1 MIKYSKNMKKFLNYL
16 ITTTGISVSI
26 YYLYSAYY
34 GALSPLQQRGILY
47 FATLFIGFIIYSV
60 KGKKREPER
69 ASLYDIIIAFLL
81 LLSGIYFFLNVSPS
95 KVLNRGVW
103 GATQFEL
110 IFGIIIIIFTLELT
124 RRSVGVP
131 IIIVA
136 LLFIGYAIFGPYLP
150 GDLNHKGYTLYD
162 LSEYLFWTTEGV
174 FSIPLGACAS
184 FVIVFIIFGAFLD
197 KLGGGEFF
205 IKLAYSIAGHIK
217 GGPALTSVISSA
229 LMGMISGSSVSNV
242 VTTGT
247 FTIPLM
253 KKTGYRALFAGAVEA
268 VSSTGGQFMPPV
280 MGVAAFVMADMTDIP
295 YWKIALSAFIPAL
308 LYFLSIG
315 IMVYLEAD
323 KEGLEGI
330 PKDKTPNFWETLGE
344 GLYLIIPIIILVY
357 ELMILKASPQK
368 AGVYTVLATIIV
380 GILEK
385 LYKQRYV
392 PLKEILDALKTG
404 VMIMVPVVAASATA
418 GLVIGIVS
426 LTGLGVF
433 FSKIIIQIA
442 HGNLLGTL
450 FLSMIACI
458 ILGMGVPTT
467 AAYIIT
473 SILTVPVLLKL
484 GIGLLPAHLFVLYFA
499 VLSFITPPV
508 ALSAYA
514 ASGIAG
520 TNAMKT
526 GYLAW
531 KLGLAGFFVPF
542 MFVFNKALLL
552 KGDIIYII
560 LYTTIA
566 TLGIISLAIT
576 IEGWFGGRLY
586 PLIRIAIF
594 LLILTLIRPNLIMNF
609 LALLIIGILLL
620 INGNIQ
626 KYTRSSIN

>member
-1 MIKYSKNMKKFLNYL
+1 MKKFTNLL
-16 ITTTGISVSI
+16 ITIVGISVSV

-34 GALSPLQQRGILY
+34 GALSPLQQRGILL
-47 FATLFIGFIIYSV
+47 FATLFIGFAIYSI
-60 KGKKREPER
+60 KGKKRDLKEKKIPV
-69 ASLYDIIIAFLL
+69 YDILLSLFLL
-81 LLSGIYFFLNVSPS
+81 FSGIYFFLSVSPS
-95 KVLNRGVW
+95 RVLNRGVW
-103 GATQFEL
+103 GPTKFEL
-110 IFGIIIIIFTLELT
+110 IFGIIITVLILELT
-124 RRSVGVP
+124 RRSVGMP
-131 IIIVA
+131 IVIVA

-150 GDLNHKGYTLYD
+150 GDLNHKGYTLFD

-174 FSIPLGACAS
+174 FSIPLGACAT

-205 IKLAYSIAGHIK
+205 IRLAYSVAGHIK

-253 KKTGYRALFAGAVEA
+253 KKTGYKPLFAAAVEA
-268 VSSTGGQFMPPV
+268 VASTGGQFMPPV

-295 YWKIALSAFIPAL
+295 YWKIALSAFIPAF

-323 KEGLEGI
+323 KEGLKGI
-330 PKDKTPNFWETLGE
+330 PKTETPPFWKTLGE
-344 GLYLIIPIIILVY
+344 GLHLIVPIFILVY
-357 ELMILKASPQK
+357 ELMVLKASPSK
-368 AGVYTVLATIIV
+368 AGVYTVMATMIV

-385 LYKQRYV
+385 YAKERYI
-392 PLKEILDALKTG
+392 PWREILDALKAGTL
-404 VMIMVPVVAASATA
+404 IMVPVVAASATA

-433 FSKIIIQIA
+433 FSKVIIQIA

-450 FLSMIACI
+450 VLSMVACI

-473 SILTVPVLLKL
+473 SILTVPVIIKL

-526 GYLAW
+526 GYMAW

-542 MFVFNKALLL
+542 MFVFNPALLL
-552 KGDIIYII
+552 KGNIPDIVIYT
-560 LYTTIA
+560 LIA
-566 TLGIISLAIT
+566 MLGISFLAISL
-576 IEGWFGGRLY
+576 EGWYKKRL
-586 PLIRIAIF
+586 PIFVRIIIF
-594 LLILTLIRPNLIMNF
+594 ILVLTLIRPDMITNI
-609 LALLIIGILLL
+609 LALGIIGIILFVYSRL
-620 INGNIQ
+620 
-626 KYTRSSIN
+626 RV

>member
-1 MIKYSKNMKKFLNYL
+1 MKKSINYL
-16 ITTTGISVSI
+16 ITITAIGVSL
-26 YYLYSAYY
+26 YYLYSAFY
-34 GALSPLQQRGILY
+34 GALSPLQQRGILF
-47 FATLFIGFIIYSV
+47 FASLFIGFVLYSIN
-60 KGKKREPER
+60 GKKRNLSKEKVPI
-69 ASLYDIIIAFLL
+69 YDLILAIVFLA
-81 LLSGIYFFLNVSPS
+81 SGIYFFIAVMPS
-95 KVLNRGVW
+95 RVLNRGVW
-103 GATQFEL
+103 GPTTFEL
-110 IFGIIIIIFTLELT
+110 IFGIIAMVVTLELT
-124 RRSVGVP
+124 RRSVGMP
-131 IIIVA
+131 IVIVA
-136 LLFIGYAIFGPYLP
+136 LLFLGYAIFGPYLP
-150 GDLNHKGYTLYD
+150 GDLNHKGYTLFD
-162 LSEYLFWTTEGV
+162 LSEYLFWTTEGI
-174 FSIPLGACAS
+174 FSIPLGACAT

-205 IKLAYSIAGHIK
+205 IKLAYSLAGHIK

-253 KKTGYRALFAGAVEA
+253 KKTGYRPLFAAAVEA

-280 MGVAAFVMADMTDIP
+280 MGVAAFVMSDMTDIP
-295 YWKIALSAFIPAL
+295 YWKIAVSAFIPAF

-330 PKDKTPNFWETLGE
+330 PKSETPPFWRTLGE
-344 GLYLIIPIIILVY
+344 GLHLIIPITILIY
-357 ELMILKASPQK
+357 ELMILKASPSK
-368 AGVYTVLATIIV
+368 AGVYTVIATLIV

-385 LYKQRYV
+385 YIKTRYI
-392 PLKEILDALKTG
+392 PWREILDALKAGT
-404 VMIMVPVVAASATA
+404 ITMVPVVAASATA

-433 FSKIIIQIA
+433 FSKVIIQIA

-450 FLSMIACI
+450 VLSMVACI

-473 SILTVPVLLKL
+473 SILTVPVILKL

-526 GYLAW
+526 GYMAW

-542 MFVFNKALLL
+542 MFVFNPSLLL
-552 KGDIIYII
+552 QGNIIDIIIYSII
-560 LYTTIA
+560 AIM
-566 TLGIISLAIT
+566 GILFLAISL
-576 IEGWFGGRLY
+576 EGWFGGGRLHI
-586 PLIRIAIF
+586 LGRIGIF
-594 LLILTLIRPNLIMNF
+594 ILILTLIKPNILTNL
-609 LALLIIGILLL
+609 LALLGIVIILFIHKRFLSR
-620 INGNIQ
+620 NN
-626 KYTRSSIN
+626 TSMV

>member
-1 MIKYSKNMKKFLNYL
+1 MKKITNIL
-16 ITTTGISVSI
+16 ITIIGITVSL

-34 GALSPLQQRGILY
+34 GALSPLQQRGILL
-47 FATLFIGFIIYSV
+47 FASLFIGFVIYALN
-60 KGKKREPER
+60 GKKRDLKRDKVPI
-69 ASLYDIIIAFLL
+69 YDIIIALSLL
-81 LLSGIYFFLNVSPS
+81 ASGIYFFLSTTPS

-103 GATQFEL
+103 GPTSFEL
-110 IFGIIIIIFTLELT
+110 IFGIIITVLILELT
-124 RRSVGVP
+124 RRSVGMP
-131 IIIVA
+131 IVIVA
-136 LLFIGYAIFGPYLP
+136 LLFLGYAIFGPYLP
-150 GDLNHKGYTLYD
+150 GDLNHKAYTLFD

-174 FSIPLGACAS
+174 FSIPLGACAT

-205 IKLAYSIAGHIK
+205 IRLAYSVAGHIK

-253 KKTGYRALFAGAVEA
+253 KKTGYRPLFAAAVEA

-280 MGVAAFVMADMTDIP
+280 MGVAAFVMSDMTDIP
-295 YWKIALSAFIPAL
+295 YWKIALSAFIPAF

-330 PKDKTPNFWETLGE
+330 PKSETPPFWKTLGE
-344 GLYLIIPIIILVY
+344 GLHLIIPVFILVY

-368 AGVYTVLATIIV
+368 AGVYTVAATIIV

-385 LYKQRYV
+385 YIKRRYI
-392 PLKEILDALKTG
+392 PWREILDALKAGT
-404 VMIMVPVVAASATA
+404 MIMVPVVAASATA

-450 FLSMIACI
+450 ILSMVACI
-458 ILGMGVPTT
+458 LLGMGVPTT

-473 SILTVPVLLKL
+473 SILTVPVIIKL

-526 GYLAW
+526 GYMAW

-542 MFVFNKALLL
+542 MFVFNPSLLL
-552 KGDIIYII
+552 QGNVADIII
-560 LYTTIA
+560 YTVIA
-566 TLGIISLAIT
+566 ILGISFLAVSL
-576 IEGWFGGRLY
+576 EGWYKGKLSL
-586 PLIRIAIF
+586 PIRAIIF
-594 LLILTLIRPNLIMNF
+594 ILILTLIKPN
-609 LALLIIGILLL
+609 ILLNLGALGIIVL
-620 INGNIQ
+620 ILFSKGLYIRKSQ
-626 KYTRSSIN
+626 IR

>member
-1 MIKYSKNMKKFLNYL
+1 MKKITNIL
-16 ITTTGISVSI
+16 ITIIGISVSL

-34 GALSPLQQRGILY
+34 GALSPLQQRGILL
-47 FATLFIGFIIYSV
+47 FASLFIGFVIYAIN
-60 KGKKREPER
+60 GKKRDLKRDRVPI
-69 ASLYDIIIAFLL
+69 YDIIIALALL
-81 LLSGIYFFLNVSPS
+81 ASGIYFFMSTTPS

-103 GATQFEL
+103 GPTTFEL
-110 IFGIIIIIFTLELT
+110 IFGIIVTILILELT
-124 RRSVGVP
+124 RRSVGMP
-131 IIIVA
+131 IVIVA
-136 LLFIGYAIFGPYLP
+136 LLFLGYAIFGPYLP
-150 GDLNHKGYTLYD
+150 GDLNHKGYTLFD

-174 FSIPLGACAS
+174 FSIPLGACAT

-205 IKLAYSIAGHIK
+205 IRLAYSVAGHIK

-253 KKTGYRALFAGAVEA
+253 KKTGYRPLFAAAVEA

-280 MGVAAFVMADMTDIP
+280 MGVAAFVMSDMTDIP
-295 YWKIALSAFIPAL
+295 YWKIALSAFIPAF

-330 PKDKTPNFWETLGE
+330 PKSETPPFWKTLGE
-344 GLYLIIPIIILVY
+344 GLHLIIPVFILVY

-368 AGVYTVLATIIV
+368 AGVYTVSATIIV

-385 LYKQRYV
+385 YIKKRYI
-392 PLKEILDALKTG
+392 PWREILDALKAGT
-404 VMIMVPVVAASATA
+404 MIMVPVVAASATA

-450 FLSMIACI
+450 ILSMVACI
-458 ILGMGVPTT
+458 LLGMGVPTT

-473 SILTVPVLLKL
+473 SILTVPVITKL

-526 GYLAW
+526 GYMAW

-542 MFVFNKALLL
+542 MFVFNPSLLL
-552 KGDIIYII
+552 QGNVIDIII
-560 LYTTIA
+560 YTAIA
-566 TLGIISLAIT
+566 IVGISFLAVSL
-576 IEGWFGGRLY
+576 EGWYKGRLSL
-586 PLIRIAIF
+586 PIRVIIF
-594 LLILTLIRPNLIMNF
+594 ALILTLIKPN
-609 LALLIIGILLL
+609 ILLNLGALGVIVL
-620 INGNIQ
+620 ILFSKSLYPRKSQI
-626 KYTRSSIN
+626 R

>member
-1 MIKYSKNMKKFLNYL
+1 MKKITNIL
-16 ITTTGISVSI
+16 ITIIGITVSL

-34 GALSPLQQRGILY
+34 GALSPLQQRGILL
-47 FATLFIGFIIYSV
+47 FASLFIGFVIYALN
-60 KGKKREPER
+60 GKKRDLKRDKVPI
-69 ASLYDIIIAFLL
+69 YDIIIALSLL
-81 LLSGIYFFLNVSPS
+81 ASGIYFFLSTTPS

-103 GATQFEL
+103 GPTSFEL
-110 IFGIIIIIFTLELT
+110 IFGIIITVLILELT
-124 RRSVGVP
+124 RRSVGMP
-131 IIIVA
+131 IVIVA
-136 LLFIGYAIFGPYLP
+136 LLFLGYAIFGPYLP
-150 GDLNHKGYTLYD
+150 GDLNHKAYTLFD

-174 FSIPLGACAS
+174 FSIPLGACAT

-205 IKLAYSIAGHIK
+205 IRLAYSVAGHIK

-253 KKTGYRALFAGAVEA
+253 KKTGYRPLFAAAVEA

-280 MGVAAFVMADMTDIP
+280 MGVAAFVMSDMTDIP
-295 YWKIALSAFIPAL
+295 YWKIALSAFIPAF

-330 PKDKTPNFWETLGE
+330 PKSETPPFWKTLGE
-344 GLYLIIPIIILVY
+344 GLHLIIPVFILVY

-368 AGVYTVLATIIV
+368 AGVYTVAATIIV

-385 LYKQRYV
+385 YIKRRYI
-392 PLKEILDALKTG
+392 PWREILDALKAGT
-404 VMIMVPVVAASATA
+404 MIMVPVVAASATA

-450 FLSMIACI
+450 ILSMVACI
-458 ILGMGVPTT
+458 LLGMGVPTT

-473 SILTVPVLLKL
+473 SILTVPVIIKL

-526 GYLAW
+526 GYMAW

-542 MFVFNKALLL
+542 MFVFNPSLLL
-552 KGDIIYII
+552 QGNVADIII
-560 LYTTIA
+560 YTVIA
-566 TLGIISLAIT
+566 ILGISFLAVSL
-576 IEGWFGGRLY
+576 EGWYKGKLSL
-586 PLIRIAIF
+586 PIRAIIF
-594 LLILTLIRPNLIMNF
+594 ILILTLIKPN
-609 LALLIIGILLL
+609 ILLNLGALGIIVL
-620 INGNIQ
+620 ILFSKGLYIR
-626 KYTRSSIN
+626 RSQIR

>member
-1 MIKYSKNMKKFLNYL
+1 MPLSNFKEPMKKITNLL
-16 ITTTGISVSI
+16 ITIVGIGVSL

-34 GALSPLQQRGILY
+34 GALSPLEQRSILY
-47 FATLFIGFIIYSV
+47 FATLFIGFILYSAR
-60 KGKKREPER
+60 GKKRDLKEKKIPI
-69 ASLYDIIIAFLL
+69 YDIILAILMLA
-81 LLSGIYFFLNVSPS
+81 SGIYFFWAVTPQ
-95 KVLNRGVW
+95 KVLTRGVW
-103 GATQFEL
+103 GPTTFEL
-110 IFGIIIIIFTLELT
+110 WFGIIITVLTLELT
-124 RRSVGVP
+124 RRSVGMP
-131 IIIVA
+131 IVIVA
-136 LLFIGYAIFGPYLP
+136 LLFLAYAIFGPYLP
-150 GDLNHKGYTLYD
+150 GDLNHKGFSIFD
-162 LSEYLFWTTEGV
+162 LSEYLFWTTEGI
-174 FSIPLGACAS
+174 FSIPLGACAT

-205 IKLAYSIAGHIK
+205 IRLAYSVAGHIK

-253 KKTGYRALFAGAVEA
+253 KKTGYKPLFAAAVEA

-295 YWKIALSAFIPAL
+295 YWKIALSAFIPAF

-323 KEGLEGI
+323 KEGLEGV
-330 PKDKTPNFWETLGE
+330 PRSETPPFWKTLGE
-344 GLYLIIPIIILVY
+344 GLHLIIPIFILVY

-368 AGVYTVLATIIV
+368 AGVYTVIATIIV

-385 LYKQRYV
+385 YIKTRYI
-392 PLKEILDALKTG
+392 PWREILDALKAGTL
-404 VMIMVPVVAASATA
+404 IMVPVVAASATA

-433 FSKIIIQIA
+433 FSKVIIQMA

-450 FLSMIACI
+450 ILSMVACI

-473 SILTVPVLLKL
+473 SILTVPVIIKL
-484 GIGLLPAHLFVLYFA
+484 GVGLLPSHLFVLYFA

-526 GYLAW
+526 GYMAW

-542 MFVFNKALLL
+542 MFVFNKHLLL
-552 KGDIIYII
+552 QGNPIDIII
-560 LYTTIA
+560 YTLIA
-566 TLGIISLAIT
+566 MIGISFLAVSL
-576 IEGWFGGRLY
+576 EGWYKREVSL
-586 PLIRIAIF
+586 PLRIIIF
-594 LLILTLIRPNLIMNF
+594 ALILTLIKPNIIMN
-609 LALLIIGILLL
+609 LAVLFAISGILF
-620 INGNIQ
+620 INSKVKPKNL
-626 KYTRSSIN
+626 

>member
-1 MIKYSKNMKKFLNYL
+1 MKKITDLL
-16 ITTTGISVSI
+16 ITIIGIAVSI

-34 GALSPLQQRGILY
+34 GALSPLQQRGILL
-47 FATLFIGFIIYSV
+47 FATLFIGFALYTL
-60 KGKKREPER
+60 KGKKRALEKER
-69 ASLYDIIIAFLL
+69 VPIYDTAISILL
-81 LLSGIYFFLNVSPS
+81 LISGVYFFFSVSPS

-103 GATQFEL
+103 GPTTFEL
-110 IFGIIIIIFTLELT
+110 VFGIVIVVLILELT
-124 RRSVGVP
+124 RRSVGMP
-131 IIIVA
+131 IVIVA
-136 LLFIGYAIFGPYLP
+136 LLFLGYALFGPYLP
-150 GDLNHKGYTLYD
+150 GDLNHKGYTLFD

-174 FSIPLGACAS
+174 FSIPLGACAT

-205 IKLAYSIAGHIK
+205 IRLAYSLAGHIK

-253 KKTGYRALFAGAVEA
+253 KKTGYRPLFAAAVEA
-268 VSSTGGQFMPPV
+268 VASTGGQFMPPV

-295 YWKIALSAFIPAL
+295 YWKIALSAFIPAF

-330 PKDKTPNFWETLGE
+330 PKSETPPFWKTLGE
-344 GLYLIIPIIILVY
+344 GLHLIIPIFILVY
-357 ELMILKASPQK
+357 ELMILKASPSK
-368 AGVYTVLATIIV
+368 AGVYTVMATMIV

-385 LYKQRYV
+385 YIKNRYI
-392 PLKEILDALKTG
+392 PWREILDALKTG
-404 VMIMVPVVAASATA
+404 TMIMVPVVAASATA

-433 FSKIIIQIA
+433 FSKVIIQIA

-450 FLSMIACI
+450 VLSMIACI

-473 SILTVPVLLKL
+473 SILTVPVIIKL

-526 GYLAW
+526 GYMAW

-542 MFVFNKALLL
+542 MFVFNPALLL
-552 KGDIIYII
+552 QGNIIDITIY
-560 LYTTIA
+560 TVIA
-566 TLGIISLAIT
+566 MVGISLLAISL
-576 IEGWFGGRLY
+576 EGWYKERL
-586 PLIRIAIF
+586 PLFVRILIF
-594 LLILTLIRPNLIMNF
+594 ILVLTLIKPNIFMNLLSLGIAILILFFNSYF
-609 LALLIIGILLL
+609 SKKREIRL
-620 INGNIQ
+620 
-626 KYTRSSIN
+626 

>member
-1 MIKYSKNMKKFLNYL
+1 MKKITNIL
-16 ITTTGISVSI
+16 ITIIGITVSL

-34 GALSPLQQRGILY
+34 GALSPLQQRGILL
-47 FATLFIGFIIYSV
+47 FASLFIGFVIYALN
-60 KGKKREPER
+60 GKKRDLKRDKVPI
-69 ASLYDIIIAFLL
+69 YDIIIALSLL
-81 LLSGIYFFLNVSPS
+81 ASGIYFFLSTTPS

-103 GATQFEL
+103 GPTSFEL
-110 IFGIIIIIFTLELT
+110 IFGIIITVLILELT
-124 RRSVGVP
+124 RRSVGMP
-131 IIIVA
+131 IVIVA
-136 LLFIGYAIFGPYLP
+136 LLFLGYAIFGPYLP
-150 GDLNHKGYTLYD
+150 GDLNHKAYTLFD

-174 FSIPLGACAS
+174 FSIPLGACAT

-205 IKLAYSIAGHIK
+205 IRLAYSVAGHIK

-253 KKTGYRALFAGAVEA
+253 KKTGYRPLFAAAVEA

-280 MGVAAFVMADMTDIP
+280 MGVAAFVMSDMTDIP
-295 YWKIALSAFIPAL
+295 YWKIALSAFIPAF

-330 PKDKTPNFWETLGE
+330 PKSETPPFWKTLGE
-344 GLYLIIPIIILVY
+344 GLHLIIPVFILVY

-368 AGVYTVLATIIV
+368 AGVYTVAATIIV

-385 LYKQRYV
+385 YIKRRYI
-392 PLKEILDALKTG
+392 PWREILDALKAGT
-404 VMIMVPVVAASATA
+404 MIMVPVVAASATA

-450 FLSMIACI
+450 ILSMVACI
-458 ILGMGVPTT
+458 LLGMGVPTT

-473 SILTVPVLLKL
+473 SILTVPVIIKL

-526 GYLAW
+526 GYMAW

-542 MFVFNKALLL
+542 MFVFNPSLLL
-552 KGDIIYII
+552 QGNVADIII
-560 LYTTIA
+560 YTVIA
-566 TLGIISLAIT
+566 ILGISFLAVSL
-576 IEGWFGGRLY
+576 EGWYKGKLSL
-586 PLIRIAIF
+586 PIRAIIF
-594 LLILTLIRPNLIMNF
+594 ILILTLIKPN
-609 LALLIIGILLL
+609 ILLNLGALGIIVL
-620 INGNIQ
+620 ILFSKGFYIR
-626 KYTRSSIN
+626 RSQIR

>member
-1 MIKYSKNMKKFLNYL
+1 MKKVTNIL
-16 ITTTGISVSI
+16 ITIIGIGVSL

-34 GALSPLQQRGILY
+34 GALSPLQQRGILL
-47 FATLFIGFIIYSV
+47 FASLFIGFVIYAIN
-60 KGKKREPER
+60 GKKRDLKRDRVPI
-69 ASLYDIIIAFLL
+69 YDIIIALSLL
-81 LLSGIYFFLNVSPS
+81 VSGIYFFISTTPS

-103 GATQFEL
+103 GPTTFEL
-110 IFGIIIIIFTLELT
+110 IFGITITILILELT
-124 RRSVGVP
+124 RRSVGMP
-131 IIIVA
+131 IVIVA
-136 LLFIGYAIFGPYLP
+136 LLFLGYAIFGPYLP
-150 GDLNHKGYTLYD
+150 GDLNHKAYTLFD

-174 FSIPLGACAS
+174 FSIPLGACAT

-205 IKLAYSIAGHIK
+205 IRLAYSVAGHIK

-253 KKTGYRALFAGAVEA
+253 KKTGYRPLFAAAVEA

-280 MGVAAFVMADMTDIP
+280 MGVAAFVMSDMTDIP
-295 YWKIALSAFIPAL
+295 YWKIALSAFIPAF

-330 PKDKTPNFWETLGE
+330 PKSETPPFWKTLGE
-344 GLYLIIPIIILVY
+344 GLHLIIPVFILVY

-368 AGVYTVLATIIV
+368 AGVYTVAATIIV

-385 LYKQRYV
+385 YIKKRYI
-392 PLKEILDALKTG
+392 PWREILDALKAGT
-404 VMIMVPVVAASATA
+404 MIMVPVVAASATA

-450 FLSMIACI
+450 ILSMVACI
-458 ILGMGVPTT
+458 LLGMGVPTT

-473 SILTVPVLLKL
+473 SILTVPVIIKL

-526 GYLAW
+526 GYMAW

-542 MFVFNKALLL
+542 MFVFNPSLLL
-552 KGDIIYII
+552 QGNVIDIIIYTAIAIFGISFLAISLEGWYKGRLSLVIRAII
-560 LYTTIA
+560 FGLILTLIKPNILLNLCA
-566 TLGIISLAIT
+566 LGIISL
-576 IEGWFGGRLY
+576 
-586 PLIRIAIF
+586 
-594 LLILTLIRPNLIMNF
+594 
-609 LALLIIGILLL
+609 LLL
-620 INGNIQ
+620 SKNFSFRKPRI
-626 KYTRSSIN
+626 R